1 MDVFQCK
8 FAQFW
13 WFLAPRSE
21 FPPEQQIL
29 LDFSILNLDSRMGNL
44 CASIRKHLRAT
55 PNPTCTIPKI
65 RVFRLILM
73 SWRKWPPKS
82 PFFGGG
88 GCFFFHQDVQYT
100 DIDYLERQLD
110 FKLSPRFSGL
120 PELINKIRA
129 EGMRYIPILVSTA
142 SNLHKIQISACWDPP
157 KWHYFFS
164 PPPTALPRTRPYRQ
178 TKPITSPSRGE
189 GRRMS
194 SSSGPTLRTSSLG
207 RYLHNDQ
214 IGGFHTKIPIPASG
228 LG

>member
-21 FPPEQQIL
+21 FPPEQQI
-29 LDFSILNLDSRMGNL
+29 FAGFLNPESGFQNGKSV
-44 CASIRKHLRAT
+44 CIHQKT
-55 PNPTCTIPKI
+55 P
-65 RVFRLILM
+65 
-73 SWRKWPPKS
+73 SSHPKS
-82 PFFGGG
+82 HLHDPQNPGFLPHFDVVEEMTPKKPFFFWGG

-142 SNLHKIQISACWDPP
+142 SNPHKIQISA
-157 KWHYFFS
+157 
-164 PPPTALPRTRPYRQ
+164 R
-178 TKPITSPSRGE
+178 
-189 GRRMS
+189 
-194 SSSGPTLRTSSLG
+194 
-207 RYLHNDQ
+207 
-214 IGGFHTKIPIPASG
+214 
-228 LG
+228 